1 MDSTTEIPGIS
12 ARSNLFDRIAR
23 IREHAEK
30 VIHSD
35 FGEEGDA
42 PKTLA
47 RESLEICERLER
59 MHLEMAR
66 MVDSLEDKGDQST
79 QELPQD
85 QQIDLAAVETQRETH
100 EMRADPLD
108 ILKALL
114 MWRDDPAERLRD
126 RE

>member
-1 MDSTTEIPGIS
+1 MDSITKVPGIS
-12 ARSNLFDRIAR
+12 EHLNLFDRIAR

-35 FGEEGDA
+35 FGEERDA

-47 RESLEICERLER
+47 RESLEICQHLEWMR
-59 MHLEMAR
+59 LEMAS
-66 MVDSLEDKGDQST
+66 MVDSFEDKEDQST